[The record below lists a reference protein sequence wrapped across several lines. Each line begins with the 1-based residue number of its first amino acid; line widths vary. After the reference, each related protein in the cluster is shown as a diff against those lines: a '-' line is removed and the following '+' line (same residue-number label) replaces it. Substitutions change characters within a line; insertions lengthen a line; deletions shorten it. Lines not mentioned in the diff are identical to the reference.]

1 MQHTN
6 THHANS
12 HTSIPRYSQIQR
24 PRYIQT
30 HKTAHGL
37 IIPEHARMDTNE
49 ATDNLGGL
57 TETQTSA
64 KGQRKPRTCAWIHA
78 HWLAL
83 CASVPPP
90 LDDRSLKAWRQTLM
104 QHTESPSVAAWNTE
118 PLPGSYSSALSQAWA
133 LVCKK
138 ALASSADDSVACSLH
153 QPWGERTKTATRVGN
168 ESRKEVSCEER
179 RDENLATFCC

>member
-12 HTSIPRYSQIQR
+12 HTSIPRYSLIQR

-30 HKTAHGL
+30 QKTAYGL
-37 IIPEHARMDTNE
+37 IPEHARMDTNE
-49 ATDNLGGL
+49 AADNLGGL
-57 TETQTSA
+57 TETQTNV
-64 KGQRKPRTCAWIHA
+64 KTHRKPCTCARIHA

-90 LDDRSLKAWRQTLM
+90 LDDRSLKRGGRPTWSTERALAW
-104 QHTESPSVAAWNTE
+104 
-118 PLPGSYSSALSQAWA
+118 LPETQSLLGSYSSALSQAWA
-133 LVCKK
+133 LVCKE

-153 QPWGERTKTATRVGN
+153 QPWGERN
-168 ESRKEVSCEER
+168 QDC
-179 RDENLATFCC
+179 N